1 MENGKRIWGGDP
13 TKYLWSLTWALLP
26 QFRLLD
32 AFLEGLTYGTS
43 SLPTQV
49 LTFQGKGSKFQ
60 IGSEREIEKNP
71 IMLNNLLSS
80 YASGVFNHWF
90 CNPLEG
96 LLGLNTVKILEV
108 IYYKRIMYAREAHYP
123 LSTQGV
129 YGGLVP

>member
-1 MENGKRIWGGDP
+1 MEKGFEGGNP

-49 LTFQGKGSKFQ
+49 LTFQGKGNKFQ

-80 YASGVFNHWF
+80 YASGVFNH
-90 CNPLEG
+90 
-96 LLGLNTVKILEV
+96 
-108 IYYKRIMYAREAHYP
+108 
-123 LSTQGV
+123 
-129 YGGLVP
+129 